1 MRFSG
6 LIQGDEKNQLGIL
19 REMHRDPA
27 SESSLRIAASWLANC
42 FKNHA
47 RCSPTV
53 PGYQIL
59 PRRLLNVGDENK
71 DPFLVE
77 PAANSHPGGWVALS
91 YCWGGEP
98 SMRLT
103 KENVG
108 RLKQGIALNR
118 LDATIQDAILVTRAL
133 GITYLWI
140 DALCILQD
148 HDSRDWN
155 EQSSKMTAIY
165 GGSTLTIVAANS
177 SSVMQ
182 GFLKERKLQYIPL
195 GWVRQT
201 ARDGQPLRNNDQQRL
216 HISPSWN
223 PEDDKITG
231 PWTTRGWT
239 MQEGLLPNRLLF
251 YTSSQMIWKCCTMLE
266 YERGCKQA
274 PLAEIIDGLIDAG
287 GQDIWN
293 FDNFSKLKALPWYL
307 QSIPETLLSEK
318 YRLWYALVENYTPR
332 RFKHIQDRLVA
343 ISGLA
348 KIFGDLIQDD
358 EYVAGLWRR
367 DMTRGLSW
375 HVSGAK
381 LIPSKTTQSFSIP
394 ADTFPSWTWASVG
407 YDVVVNDHAKQD
419 ALRCFSVIEDVQLD
433 LVDPANPFG
442 AVRSG
447 SVTITGPLFELPRL
461 YNEQWRCN
469 ETPMSALERYV
480 SNVVEKESIGG
491 VEERFSS
498 PNGRFAALQ
507 MLQHFPSMDR
517 RLDLLVLE
525 ATGDTSDGMT
535 LYHRIGLLT
544 LRDIDRRFTASP
556 ALAKVLEKSKRSLR
570 SRLGSGSRRR
580 SGKLQES
587 KEVFEEM
594 VAEPWPRRTIIII

>member
-1 MRFSG
+1 MRFSD
-6 LIQGDEKNQLGIL
+6 LIQGVEKIPLGIL

-42 FKNHA
+42 FQNHA

-77 PAANSHPGGWVALS
+77 PAANSHPGRWVALS

-103 KENVG
+103 KENIG

-201 ARDGQPLRNNDQQRL
+201 ARDGQPLRNSDQQRL

-274 PLAEIIDGLIDAG
+274 PLTEIIDGLIDAG

-293 FDNFSKLKALPWYL
+293 FDNFSKLKAFPWYL
-307 QSIPETLLSEK
+307 QSIPETLLPEK

-419 ALRCFSVIEDVQLD
+419 ALRSFSVIEDVQLD

-447 SVTITGPLFELPRL
+447 SVIITGPLFELPRL

-544 LRDIDRRFTASP
+544 LRDIDRRFIASP
-556 ALAKVLEKSKRSLR
+556 ALAKVLEKSKGSLR